1 MKIRRVLVVGGT
13 GFIGTA
19 VVRRLVAEG
28 VCVTVP
34 TRRLAHAQ
42 HLLVLPTVEIVRAD
56 VHEDG
61 AAARLVRGHDA
72 VVNLVGILHS
82 RPGSPWGLDFA
93 RAHVELPRAIAR
105 ACDGAGVARLLHVSA
120 LKASRDAPSAYLR
133 SKAAGEEAIGE
144 GRIAP
149 TILRPSVVFGPGD
162 SFLNLFAGLARR
174 LPLLPLACPQ
184 ARFQPVWVGD
194 VAAVIAEAL
203 ARPESA
209 GQTYELC
216 GPAAYSLRELVRMA
230 AALSGHPRP
239 VIGLPDALSRV
250 QAALLERLPGQLMT
264 RDNLASMRVDSVC
277 AGCALPFGRTPASIE
292 AIAATWLA
300 PAHR

>member
-82 RPGSPWGLDFA
+82 RPGSPWGPDFA

-105 ACDGAGVARLLHVSA
+105 AA
-120 LKASRDAPSAYLR
+120 
-133 SKAAGEEAIGE
+133 
-144 GRIAP
+144 
-149 TILRPSVVFGPGD
+149 
-162 SFLNLFAGLARR
+162 
-174 LPLLPLACPQ
+174 
-184 ARFQPVWVGD
+184 VWV
-194 VAAVIAEAL
+194 
-203 ARPESA
+203 
-209 GQTYELC
+209 
-216 GPAAYSLRELVRMA
+216 
-230 AALSGHPRP
+230 
-239 VIGLPDALSRV
+239 
-250 QAALLERLPGQLMT
+250 
-264 RDNLASMRVDSVC
+264 
-277 AGCALPFGRTPASIE
+277 
-292 AIAATWLA
+292 
-300 PAHR
+300 